1 MAAKGYMS
9 EGEVDG
15 KLESVEKQRDE
26 CRRELSKLAD
36 RNQCLEELEEL
47 EDISGWGVIT
57 PTGVHMGW
65 LEDRADGPYS
75 FRSLLKKME
84 LKITKHNSGKLELN
98 GHWTLPKLLLP
109 KRTSRSRRGPR
120 KRMVRRTGKVYT

>member
-1 MAAKGYMS
+1 LDEERGGYLTLAAKGYMS
-9 EGEVDG
+9 EGELDG
-15 KLESVEKQRDE
+15 KLESVGKQRDE

-36 RNQCLEELEEL
+36 RNRRLEELEEL
-47 EDISGWGVIT
+47 EDISGCGVIT

-98 GHWTLPKLLLP
+98 GHWTLPKVAST
-109 KRTSRSRRGPR
+109 KADVAVTKGA
-120 KRMVRRTGKVYT
+120 